1 MKQILV
7 LNHGERYPICPRC
20 GCMLTREYMRF
31 CDCCGQKLE
40 WSSFNYERI
49 VNTNI
54 VTDNENHNRNKDN
67 RHMMSL
73 NRDIIDILSR

>member
-1 MKQILV
+1 
-7 LNHGERYPICPRC
+7 
-20 GCMLTREYMRF
+20 MRF